1 MSEEVMSVGGGLRRW
16 TQSPNGLQ
24 GYTARTTGTGRVQP
38 GRNVCLNPHNDESPR
53 SRVHSGRGQAVRTGL
68 EPATSAVTGQHSK
81 PTELP
86 DRRSDFLHK
95 GLIAKSLWVPG
106 CGNVHT
112 GSTHGLPLP
121 FSSSDQDRSRGSA
134 RDPHLFL
141 ATTAGDLPPCLSR
154 MRRSL
159 YFPQAGP

>member
-1 MSEEVMSVGGGLRRW
+1 MSGEDLVAELN
-16 TQSPNGLQ
+16 PPDEFQ
-24 GYTARTTGTGRVQP
+24 GRKTRATSTGR
-38 GRNVCLNPHNDESPR
+38 RE
-53 SRVHSGRGQAVRTGL
+53 SGRTVGQIPQRRKPPFPNAFGAGGMAVRTGL

-95 GLIAKSLWVPG
+95 GLIARSLWVPG

-134 RDPHLFL
+134 RDSHLFL

>member
-1 MSEEVMSVGGGLRRW
+1 MVGQIPTTTIAPVPECIRAGGM
-16 TQSPNGLQ
+16 
-24 GYTARTTGTGRVQP
+24 
-38 GRNVCLNPHNDESPR
+38 
-53 SRVHSGRGQAVRTGL
+53 AVRTGL

-121 FSSSDQDRSRGSA
+121 FSSSDQDRFRGSA
-134 RDPHLFL
+134 RDPICSLLLLPVTFL
-141 ATTAGDLPPCLSR
+141 LV
-154 MRRSL
+154 
-159 YFPQAGP
+159 